1 MATRAERFRYEQERS
16 KPPRPKLVRKV
27 RLNVGTKLARGAATG
42 TMHEHTGAKGASKA
56 TVVIEESL
64 SGRSSR
70 KSTRASANKQKSGAV
85 LEHAR
90 QMRSATAASRHDRRG
105 G

>member
-1 MATRAERFRYEQERS
+1 MATRAQQFRNEQERT
-16 KPPRPKLVRKV
+16 KTPRAKLVKKV
-27 RLNVGTKLARGAATG
+27 RLNAGTHAARGAANA

-64 SGRSSR
+64 SGKSSR
-70 KSTRASANKQKSGAV
+70 KSTRASANRQKSASV
-85 LEHAR
+85 LEHAL
-90 QMRSATAASRHDRRG
+90 QMKGATAKSRHNRRG

>member
-1 MATRAERFRYEQERS
+1 MATKAEKFLHEQQRTN
-16 KPPRPKLVRKV
+16 PPRPKQVKKTRA
-27 RLNVGTKLARGAATG
+27 NVGTKLARGASNA

-56 TVVIEESL
+56 TVMIEESL

-85 LEHAR
+85 LEHVR
-90 QMRSATAASRHDRRG
+90 QVQGSQASSRHFRRG

>member
-1 MATRAERFRYEQERS
+1 VSTRAQQFRSEQERS
-16 KPPRPKLVRKV
+16 KPPRPKQVRKP
-27 RLNVGTKLARGAATG
+27 RLNVGTHLARGAANA
-42 TMHEHTGAKGASKA
+42 TMHEHTGAKGATKA

-64 SGRSSR
+64 SGKSSR

-85 LEHAR
+85 LEHVR
-90 QMRSATAASRHDRRG
+90 QMKSATAKSRHNRRG